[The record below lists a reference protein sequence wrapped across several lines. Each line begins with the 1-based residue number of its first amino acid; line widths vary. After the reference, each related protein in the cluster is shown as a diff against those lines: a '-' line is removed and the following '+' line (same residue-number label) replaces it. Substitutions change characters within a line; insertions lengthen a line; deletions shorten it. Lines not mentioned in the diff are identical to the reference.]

1 VDVKIALSV
10 GLLPADGYSA
20 PGTPGALSE
29 QKDVVQ
35 SGMGAPP
42 YVIDFTSAC
51 ALVTAVAG
59 SVP

>member
-1 VDVKIALSV
+1 VDVKIALSG

-20 PGTPGALSE
+20 PGTLGALSE

-42 YVIDFTSAC
+42 YVIELTRVW
-51 ALVTAVAG
+51 ALVTAGAENL
-59 SVP
+59 P